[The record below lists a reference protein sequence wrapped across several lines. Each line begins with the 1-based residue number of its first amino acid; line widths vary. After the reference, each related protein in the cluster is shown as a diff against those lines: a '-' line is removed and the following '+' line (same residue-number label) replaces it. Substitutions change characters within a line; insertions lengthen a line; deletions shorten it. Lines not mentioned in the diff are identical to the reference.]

1 MKKDDKRNKRKSKMN
16 KRIKNE
22 FKNLRFTS
30 KNKYYFIELD
40 LKTRSEEKKRRK

>member
-22 FKNLRFTS
+22 FKYIRFKKNL
-30 KNKYYFIELD
+30 
-40 LKTRSEEKKRRK
+40 